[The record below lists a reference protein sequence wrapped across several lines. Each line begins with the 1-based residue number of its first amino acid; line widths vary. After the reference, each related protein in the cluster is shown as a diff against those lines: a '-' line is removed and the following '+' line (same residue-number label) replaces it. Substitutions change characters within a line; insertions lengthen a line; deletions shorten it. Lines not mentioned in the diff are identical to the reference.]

1 MLKNNIES
9 GLPFGENY
17 YPPYAAI
24 NFINQEK
31 KKIKNGNFNC
41 FQFTNNDTKKGK
53 VILKNMGVPL
63 DAWYVVLH
71 VRQGKG
77 NELYNADPLTY
88 IPAIKEII
96 SRGGYVFRMGDAKR
110 FQNIQYKMEPLP
122 KIKGLIDY
130 PFTKQK
136 SEFMDI
142 FLAATCRFC
151 IGTTSGFWPVP
162 RFFNK
167 PVLMTNLIP
176 AINYYM
182 LNGNE
187 LVLPKKIIESETG
200 KLYKLD
206 KQFQIEGGSI
216 ISNIQLNSKKLQYVN
231 NTEDEIKLAVVEMFD
246 LLEKKSINNEF
257 LIKNKKVKE
266 KLDILNLKA
275 YEFPLKAMANFS
287 LSYLKQYPN

>member
-1 MLKNNIES
+1 
-9 GLPFGENY
+9 
-17 YPPYAAI
+17 
-24 NFINQEK
+24 
-31 KKIKNGNFNC
+31 
-41 FQFTNNDTKKGK
+41 
-53 VILKNMGVPL
+53 
-63 DAWYVVLH
+63 
-71 VRQGKG
+71 
-77 NELYNADPLTY
+77 
-88 IPAIKEII
+88 
-96 SRGGYVFRMGDAKR
+96 
-110 FQNIQYKMEPLP
+110 MEPLP

-162 RFFNK
+162 QFFNK

-176 AINYYM
+176 VINYYM

-187 LVLPKKIIESETG
+187 LALPKKIIESETG

-206 KQFQIEGGSI
+206 KQFQIEDGNI
-216 ISNIQLNSKKLQYVN
+216 ISDVQLNSKKLQYVN
-231 NTEDEIKLAVVEMFD
+231 NTEDEIKLAVIEMFD

-266 KLDILNLKA
+266 KLDIQNLKA
-275 YEFPLKAMANFS
+275 FEFPLKAMANFS